1 MEWKLNLIRS
11 RVLCNENMYE
21 AELGL
26 NFRADIR
33 MTNQGFAEWRIV
45 FRHHG
50 TETVLFSGVEDS
62 QRDAQ
67 RIVLDAWSNYAQS
80 LQNAL
85 RPDEERQREIDR
97 LMLMRDV

>member
-1 MEWKLNLIRS
+1 MEWYQNLARS
-11 RVLCNENMYE
+11 GVRYNESVYE

-33 MTNQGFAEWRIV
+33 LTHAWFAEWLIV
-45 FRHHG
+45 FRHCG
-50 TETVLFSGVEDS
+50 IETILFSGVAGS

-67 RIVLDAWSNYAQS
+67 RIVLDSWSSYVES

-85 RPDEERQREIDR
+85 HTDEERQQEIVQSFREC
-97 LMLMRDV
+97 